1 MWNRM
6 TIFLLGSLLYNQI
19 NAQGSHSVIID
30 APSPVAGSY
39 KSWMA
44 NFGATYCTT
53 EAPIK
58 GVLAF
63 VSGPSGVTLGCQV
76 DNDLTGKIAVIDRGT
91 CPFSDKALN
100 AQLKG
105 AIAVIIFNN
114 AAGEIFPMVSSASGK
129 DVKIPVLN
137 MTLADGNKLRALITA
152 GGLNVTIKRFDS
164 PTKSAPG
171 VVWGSKPGEGDFRC
185 GLNNW
190 KVKTVSCTGN
200 AVSNVSWRLS
210 LNGAMDGSCGGIS
223 FFPSPSS
230 FDGAM
235 VFESDFYD
243 SNSSNAGCGTNS
255 GQGPC
260 VAPQIAELISPEII
274 LPSST
279 APAYSVEFHQYTRQF
294 RSNYF
299 VAWST
304 NKGVSWD
311 SVAINTDITTNNV
324 NEKTLLRVP
333 MPKTGG
339 AKSIIIKFRYEA
351 NYYYWGI
358 DDVKIVEQESF
369 NLQVNTFFAVPPNA
383 ATPLDFVEPI
393 SFLADVE
400 NKGAATQFKV
410 PLEVVILDNG
420 FKEVF
425 KSRNVYDTLPAN
437 AVVENKL
444 FSQTFIPTAKGVY
457 LGYYEILSDKVD
469 VDSSNNSQEFLF
481 TVTDSTF
488 SKELGPNRTIR
499 PADASWTTGEPHSWA
514 FGNHYYVP
522 KGNNKYIKSVSFM
535 MGNATQ
541 LKDQAAVLN
550 IYKWKDAN
558 GNGNAEPTERTSLG
572 TLFYIIGGK
581 EQPDSLVVIPLNKD
595 NGLEPIKLEDNT
607 EYLVMLEYYASGT
620 TNFEMTVSD
629 EIDYG
634 GMITASV
641 LKQKSR
647 FGSLIGIA
655 GDLTK
660 ETYSYIGFGGNVYGI
675 VPVVRLNVGNLVT
688 TNVEELNT
696 LTEQFTVFP
705 NPATDFINLQF
716 ANSQRNVLLK
726 MIDINGR
733 ILFQKSVDFIQEKYP
748 FQVNL
753 PKVAPGYY
761 FIQATS
767 EEGMGIK
774 SFIIK

>member
-1 MWNRM
+1 MWNKI
-6 TIFLLGSLLYNQI
+6 TILFVISLFVHQLS
-19 NAQGSHSVIID
+19 AQGSHFVVID
-30 APSPVAGSY
+30 APSTVAGSY
-39 KSWMA
+39 KSWIA
-44 NFGATYCTT
+44 NFGATYCNT
-53 EAPIK
+53 ETPIK
-58 GVLAF
+58 GELAF
-63 VSGPSGVTLGCQV
+63 VSGPSGSTLGCQV
-76 DNDLTGKIAVIDRGT
+76 DNNLTGKIAVIDRGT

-114 AAGEIFPMVSSASGK
+114 AAGEIFPMASSASGA

-137 MTLADGNKLRALITA
+137 MTLADGNKIRSLISA

-164 PTKSAPG
+164 PTKVSPG
-171 VVWGSKPGEGDFRC
+171 VVWGGNPGEGDFRC

-190 KVKTVSCTGN
+190 KVRTLSCSGG
-200 AVSNVSWRLS
+200 SNVNLSWRFS
-210 LNGAMDGSCGGIS
+210 PNGAMNGSCGGVTY
-223 FFPSPSS
+223 FPSPSS

-243 SNSSNAGCGTNS
+243 SNSSNTGCGTNA

-260 VAPQIAELISPEII
+260 VAPQIAELISPEIT
-274 LPSST
+274 LTNTT

-304 NKGVSWD
+304 NKGVTWD
-311 SVAINTDITTNNV
+311 SVAINTDITTNNA

-333 MPKTGG
+333 MRKTGG
-339 AKSIIIKFRYEA
+339 AKSLIIKFRYEA

-358 DDVKIVEQESF
+358 DDVKIVEQESY
-369 NLQVNTFFAVPPNA
+369 NLQVNTFFAVPQNA
-383 ATPLDFVEPI
+383 ATPKDFVEPI
-393 SFLADVE
+393 NFLADVE
-400 NKGAATQFKV
+400 NKGAANQFKV
-410 PLEVVILDNG
+410 PLEVTILDNG

-425 KSRNVYDTLPAN
+425 KAKNVYDTLPAN

-444 FSQTFIPTAKGVY
+444 FTQTFTPAVKGVY

-469 VDSSNNSQEFLF
+469 ADSSDNAREFLF
-481 TVTDSTF
+481 TVTDTTF

-499 PADASWTTGEPHSWA
+499 PADASWTSGEPHSWA
-514 FGNHYYVP
+514 FGNYYYVP

-541 LKDQAAVLN
+541 LKDQAVVLN

-558 GNGNAEPTERTSLG
+558 ANGNAEPAERVSLG

-581 EQPDSLVVIPLNKD
+581 EQPDSLITVPLNKE

-620 TNFEMTVSD
+620 ANFDMTVSD

-634 GMITASV
+634 GMITASI
-641 LKQKSR
+641 LKQKPR
-647 FGSLIGIA
+647 FGALIGIA

-660 ETYSYIGFGGNVYGI
+660 ETYSYVGFGGNVFGI
-675 VPVVRLNVGNLVT
+675 VPVVRLNVSNLIST
-688 TNVEELNT
+688 SVEELNT

-705 NPATDFINLQF
+705 NPASDFVYLQF
-716 ANSQRNVLLK
+716 ANDQKNINLK
-726 MIDINGR
+726 FIDANGR
-733 ILFQKSVDFIQEKYP
+733 IFLQKSIDYIREKNP
-748 FQVNL
+748 LMLNL
-753 PKVAPGYY
+753 PKVAPGFY
-761 FIQATS
+761 FIQAIS
-767 EEGMGIK
+767 NEGIGIK
-774 SFIIK
+774 PLIIK

>member
-1 MWNRM
+1 MWNKI
-6 TIFLLGSLLYNQI
+6 TILFVISLFVNQLS
-19 NAQGSHSVIID
+19 AQGSHFVVID
-30 APSPVAGSY
+30 APSTVAGSY
-39 KSWMA
+39 KSWIA
-44 NFGATYCTT
+44 NFGATYCNT
-53 EAPIK
+53 ETPIK
-58 GVLAF
+58 GELAF
-63 VSGPSGVTLGCQV
+63 VSGPSGSTLGCQV
-76 DNDLTGKIAVIDRGT
+76 DNNLTGKIAVIDRGT

-114 AAGEIFPMVSSASGK
+114 AAGEIFPMASSASGA

-137 MTLADGNKLRALITA
+137 MTLADGNKIRSLISA

-164 PTKSAPG
+164 PTKVTPG
-171 VVWGSKPGEGDFRC
+171 VVWGGNPGEGDFRC

-190 KVKTVSCTGN
+190 KVRTLSCSGG
-200 AVSNVSWRLS
+200 SNVNLSWRFS
-210 LNGAMDGSCGGIS
+210 PNGAMNGSCGGVTY
-223 FFPSPSS
+223 FPSPSS

-243 SNSSNAGCGTNS
+243 SNSSNTGCGTNA

-260 VAPQIAELISPEII
+260 VAPQIAELISPEIT
-274 LPSST
+274 LTNTT

-304 NKGVSWD
+304 NKGVTWD
-311 SVAINTDITTNNV
+311 SVAINADITTNNA

-333 MPKTGG
+333 MRKTGG
-339 AKSIIIKFRYEA
+339 AKSLIIKFRYEA

-358 DDVKIVEQESF
+358 DDVKIVEQESY
-369 NLQVNTFFAVPPNA
+369 NLQVNTFFAVPQNA
-383 ATPLDFVEPI
+383 ATPKDFVEPI
-393 SFLADVE
+393 NFLADVE

-410 PLEVVILDNG
+410 PLEVTILDNG

-425 KSRNVYDTLPAN
+425 KAKNVYDTLPAN

-444 FSQTFIPTAKGVY
+444 FTQTFTPAVKGVY

-469 VDSSNNSQEFLF
+469 ADSSDNAREFLF
-481 TVTDSTF
+481 TVTDTTF

-499 PADASWTTGEPHSWA
+499 PADASWTSGEPHSWA
-514 FGNHYYVP
+514 FGNYYYVP

-541 LKDQAAVLN
+541 LKDQAVVLN

-558 GNGNAEPTERTSLG
+558 ANGNAEPAERVSLG

-581 EQPDSLVVIPLNKD
+581 EQPDSLITVPLNKE

-620 TNFEMTVSD
+620 ANFDMTVSD

-634 GMITASV
+634 GMITASI
-641 LKQKSR
+641 LKQKPR
-647 FGSLIGIA
+647 FGALIGIA

-660 ETYSYIGFGGNVYGI
+660 ETYSYVGFGGNVFGI
-675 VPVVRLNVGNLVT
+675 VPVVRLNVSNLIST
-688 TNVEELNT
+688 SVEELNT

-705 NPATDFINLQF
+705 NPASDFVYLQF
-716 ANSQRNVLLK
+716 ANDQKNINLK
-726 MIDINGR
+726 FIDANGR
-733 ILFQKSVDFIQEKYP
+733 IFLQKSIDYIREKNP
-748 FQVNL
+748 LMLTL
-753 PKVAPGYY
+753 PKVAPGFY
-761 FIQATS
+761 FIQAIS
-767 EEGMGIK
+767 NEGIGIK
-774 SFIIK
+774 PLIIK